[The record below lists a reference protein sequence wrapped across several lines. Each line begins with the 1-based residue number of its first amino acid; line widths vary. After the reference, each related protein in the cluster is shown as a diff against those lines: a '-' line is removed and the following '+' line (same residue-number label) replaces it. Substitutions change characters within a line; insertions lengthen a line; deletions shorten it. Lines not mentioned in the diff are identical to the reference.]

1 MDFSLSYSGA
11 PGLISATL
19 TESGSTVATTT
30 GLKDGA
36 AARKWAR
43 REARDHKVTNTPLA
57 SEYESVSISGKQT
70 FSV

>member
-11 PGLISATL
+11 PGAISATL
-19 TESGSTVATTT
+19 IEGGFTVATTT
-30 GLKDGA
+30 GLKDGT

-43 REARDHKVTNTPLA
+43 REARDHKVSNTPA
-57 SEYESVSISGKQT
+57 ATEGEHVSVSGTAT